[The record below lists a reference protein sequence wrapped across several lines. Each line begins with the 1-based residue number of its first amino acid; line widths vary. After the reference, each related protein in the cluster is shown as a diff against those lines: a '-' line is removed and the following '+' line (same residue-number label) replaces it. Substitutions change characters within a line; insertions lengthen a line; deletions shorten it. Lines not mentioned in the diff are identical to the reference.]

1 MRNLLIVVLVLSVA
15 VSAGARS
22 IEGSYVELLDPAS
35 ISPGETYTFTFGVY
49 NASLDTEWITDVLIT
64 VPDGWT
70 IDESSM
76 SYVPIVADP
85 IRPDWAMM
93 VPDGPTAMWLD
104 NDGGYGELYDDEYTT
119 VSVDLTVAGQLYGI
133 PIFWCLKGDIWGDPP
148 HEVCGCIDLQI
159 SPVEEQSWASIKA
172 LYR

>member
-15 VSAGARS
+15 VSAGARNM
-22 IEGSYVELLDPAS
+22 EGSYVELLEPAS

-49 NASLDTEWITDVLIT
+49 NASTDSEWLADVLIT
-64 VPDGWT
+64 VPDLWS
-70 IDESSM
+70 IDAGSM

-85 IRPDWAMM
+85 IRPSWDMM
-93 VPDGPTAMWLD
+93 VPEGPTAMWLD
-104 NDGGYGELYDDEYTT
+104 NDGGYGELYGDEYTT
-119 VSVDLTVAGQLYGI
+119 VSVDLTVGAQLYGI
-133 PIFWCLKGDIWGDPP
+133 PIYWCLKGDIWGDPP